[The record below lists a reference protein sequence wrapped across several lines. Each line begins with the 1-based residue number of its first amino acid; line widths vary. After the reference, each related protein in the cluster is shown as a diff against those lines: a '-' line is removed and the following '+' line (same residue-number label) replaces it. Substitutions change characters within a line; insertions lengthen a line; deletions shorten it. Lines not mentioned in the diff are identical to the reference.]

1 MVNPMRSEHLVPWQR
16 LVLNEK
22 KPVPRQGLGCTGW
35 GNMFM
40 HPGRPKCGEC
50 TQSITAG
57 FLRACKMA
65 LIMVLL
71 KKNAVSALAVLRLS
85 LPAYT
90 LPSLTEMKTR

>member
-1 MVNPMRSEHLVPWQR
+1 MVNPMRSEHLVAWQR

-50 TQSITAG
+50 T
-57 FLRACKMA
+57 
-65 LIMVLL
+65 
-71 KKNAVSALAVLRLS
+71 
-85 LPAYT
+85 
-90 LPSLTEMKTR
+90 